1 MAFKEKRTKHSNLF
15 QEILVASCM
24 FLLMLPYYVW
34 ELPIQLLLLI
44 QIVPVVFFIKNN
56 DFKNS
61 VSFRFFVLFLMLM
74 IYTSLVQGL
83 TLAYMAFVISIAIF
97 PFGEKEFSS
106 GIYKYL
112 KLIYAYVCLGSLLV
126 WTLVLLGF
134 NLPSQVIEP
143 LNSLK
148 SYTYT
153 AYPLLVIPNILD
165 VDFFMFNGPF
175 DEHGVVG
182 TFCWFFMYIERYNL
196 KTFQNII
203 IFIAGLCSFS
213 LAFILGSIAY
223 FFFILFFS
231 KSRKWLFLPV
241 LIVPLFYVAT
251 KDIPVMQD
259 YVYSRFEYDKDT
271 GKLSGDSRSTQ
282 EFDAYFERIKGTS
295 TYYFGADKAV
305 IDRFSGSAGYRN
317 AILKYGAI
325 FYYLYLLLFIS
336 LAWCRTKSI
345 KKTVF
350 FSFMIIAMFYQR
362 PGLNDL
368 NYVFLLSMFMRSLED
383 FHFRKAIKDPNM
395 FKEQKHLELQQI

>member
-1 MAFKEKRTKHSNLF
+1 MALKDKTTNFSTLF
-15 QEILVASCM
+15 QELLVASCM

-44 QIVPVVFFIKNN
+44 QIVPVVFFLKKN

-61 VSFRFFVLFLMLM
+61 ISFHFFILFLLLM

-97 PFGEKEFSS
+97 PFGERKFSS
-106 GIYKYL
+106 GVYKYL
-112 KLIYAYVCLGSLLV
+112 KLIYAYVSLGSLVV
-126 WTLVLLGF
+126 WALVLLGF
-134 NLPSQVIEP
+134 SFPSQVIEP

-148 SYTYT
+148 PYTYT

-182 TFCWFFMYIERYNL
+182 TFSWFFMYIERYNL
-196 KTFQNII
+196 KSFQNII

-223 FFFILFFS
+223 FIFILFFS
-231 KSRKWLFLPV
+231 KSKKWLFLAI
-241 LIVPLFYVAT
+241 LIAPLFYVVT

-259 YVYSRFEYDKDT
+259 NIYSRFEFDKDT
-271 GKLSGDSRSTQ
+271 GKISGDSRSTQ
-282 EFDAYFERIKGTS
+282 EFDAYFEKIKGTS
-295 TYYFGADKAV
+295 IYYFGADKTV

-325 FYYLYLLLFIS
+325 FYYLYLFLFIS
-336 LAWCRTKSI
+336 MAWFRTKSV
-345 KKTVF
+345 KKTAF
-350 FSFMIIAMFYQR
+350 FAFMIIAMFYQR

-368 NYVFLLSMFMRSLED
+368 NYVFMLSMFMRSLED
-383 FHFRKAIKDPNM
+383 STVNKTRETNKV
-395 FKEQKHLELQQI
+395 KEQCQLKLQQI